1 MVAPINSN
9 SADAAHPLV
18 PFIRLPVGHPADN
31 LRQLLLLFHAS
42 LLLLAAHIADFWRL
56 INAH

>member
-1 MVAPINSN
+1 MIAPISSN
-9 SADAAHPLV
+9 GANTAHLLV
-18 PFIRLPVGHPADN
+18 PLIRLPVGHPADN
-31 LRQLLLLFHAS
+31 LRQLLLLFHVS